1 MYRYEGTMLSEV
13 SQTNTVQS
21 HMWNL
26 KKERKFIENR
36 LVVVGGG
43 SGEGQ
48 KVQTSVIKLLR

>member
-1 MYRYEGTMLSEV
+1 MLSEV
-13 SQTNTVQS
+13 SQTNTAQS